1 MGKHDW
7 FQKCQ
12 HKRVF
17 EPLEAPRP
25 NPAEGASKGS
35 KTIVVG
41 LSGTRSV
48 FIGSQVVKK
57 PKNLT
62 ISIICFI
69 FKPIKSPQ

>member
-7 FQKCQ
+7 FQKASI
-12 HKRVF
+12 REF
-17 EPLEAPRP
+17 LSLWRPPRP

-48 FIGSQVVKK
+48 FIGSRVVKK

-62 ISIICFI
+62 I
-69 FKPIKSPQ
+69 